1 MTISRIH
8 AAPFFLALSLAACQ
22 SDPPADANLPDAP
35 TPRDATIPVVPPTV
49 VSTLPLS
56 GAMDVARNSSASVT
70 FSEVMRASSLGATT
84 FTVTTGTPATLALG
98 TVITAGRTATF
109 WPRTHFPS
117 DTTFTATITTGALN
131 AAGTPLENNHVWSFQ
146 TGNSSAPTSAV
157 GLGTADQYVVLAES
171 EISNIPTSIITGDVG
186 LSPAAAR
193 FITGFSLA
201 PDATNVFARS
211 AQITGRV
218 TASDY
223 ASPTPTTLTVAV
235 EDMER
240 ASLEASSRAADITD
254 LGAGNVGGMSLARG
268 VYHWD
273 SALIV
278 PSDITLTGNATD
290 VWILYVTGDLTVS
303 SNARVVLSGGARPE
317 NVFWQVGGMVALET
331 MAHIEGVV
339 LSETSITLAAGASV
353 RGRLLAHT
361 SVRLEGS
368 TLVAPTE

>member
-1 MTISRIH
+1 
-8 AAPFFLALSLAACQ
+8 
-22 SDPPADANLPDAP
+22 
-35 TPRDATIPVVPPTV
+35 
-49 VSTLPLS
+49 
-56 GAMDVARNSSASVT
+56 
-70 FSEVMRASSLGATT
+70 
-84 FTVTTGTPATLALG
+84 
-98 TVITAGRTATF
+98 
-109 WPRTHFPS
+109 
-117 DTTFTATITTGALN
+117 
-131 AAGTPLENNHVWSFQ
+131 
-146 TGNSSAPTSAV
+146 
-157 GLGTADQYVVLAES
+157 
-171 EISNIPTSIITGDVG
+171 
-186 LSPAAAR
+186 
-193 FITGFSLA
+193 
-201 PDATNVFARS
+201 
-211 AQITGRV
+211 
-218 TASDY
+218 
-223 ASPTPTTLTVAV
+223 
-235 EDMER
+235 
-240 ASLEASSRAADITD
+240 
-254 LGAGNVGGMSLARG
+254 MSLARG